1 MDAATLLNAIFTFL
15 YLIILGRVIL
25 SWFPNVSYNNPI
37 VQFVY
42 AVTEPILS
50 PIRRVLP
57 NTGMFDFTPMV
68 AIIVIVIIQNILL
81 QFFR

>member
-1 MDAATLLNAIFTFL
+1 MDSATLVNAIFTFL
-15 YLIILGRVIL
+15 YLVILARVIL
-25 SWFPNVSYNNPI
+25 SWFPNVPYNNPL

-42 AVTEPILS
+42 AVTEPIMS
-50 PIRRVLP
+50 PIRRVMP

-68 AIIVIVIIQNILL
+68 AIIVIVIVQNILL

>member
-1 MDAATLLNAIFTFL
+1 MDSATLINAIFTFL
-15 YLIILGRVIL
+15 YLVILARVIL
-25 SWFPNVSYNNPI
+25 SWFPNVSYNNPL

-42 AVTEPILS
+42 AVTEPIMS
-50 PIRRVLP
+50 PIRRVMP

-68 AIIVIVIIQNILL
+68 AIIVIVIVQNILL

>member
-1 MDAATLLNAIFTFL
+1 MEQLIGAIGMFL
-15 YLIILGRVIL
+15 YLVILGRVIL

-50 PIRRVLP
+50 PIRRILP
-57 NTGMFDFTPMV
+57 STGMFDFAPMV
-68 AIIVIVIIQNILL
+68 AIIVIFVVQQILL
-81 QFFR
+81 QLFA

>member
-1 MDAATLLNAIFTFL
+1 MDSATLINAIFTFL
-15 YLIILGRVIL
+15 YLVILARVIL
-25 SWFPNVSYNNPI
+25 SWFPNVSYNNPL

-42 AVTEPILS
+42 AVTEPIMS
-50 PIRRVLP
+50 PIRRVMP

>member
-1 MDAATLLNAIFTFL
+1 MDQLIGAVGMFL
-15 YLIILGRVIL
+15 YLVILARVIL
-25 SWFPNVSYNNPI
+25 SWFPNVSYKNPI

-57 NTGMFDFTPMV
+57 KTGLFDFTPMV
-68 AIIVIVIIQNILL
+68 AIIVIFIVQQVLL
-81 QFFR
+81 QFFG

>member
-1 MDAATLLNAIFTFL
+1 MDQLIGAIGMFL
-15 YLIILGRVIL
+15 YLVILARVIL

-37 VQFVY
+37 VQFVF

-57 NTGMFDFTPMV
+57 STGMFDFAPMV
-68 AIIVIVIIQNILL
+68 AIIVIFVVQQVLL
-81 QFFR
+81 LLFV

>member
-1 MDAATLLNAIFTFL
+1 MDSATLVNAIFTFL
-15 YLIILGRVIL
+15 YLVILARVIL
-25 SWFPNVSYNNPI
+25 SWFPNVSYNNPL

-42 AVTEPILS
+42 AVTEPIMS
-50 PIRRVLP
+50 PIRRVMP

-68 AIIVIVIIQNILL
+68 AIIVIVIVQNILL

>member
-1 MDAATLLNAIFTFL
+1 MDQLIGAIGMFL

-37 VQFVY
+37 VQLIY

-57 NTGMFDFTPMV
+57 KTGMFDFAPMV
-68 AIIVIVIIQNILL
+68 AIIVIFIVQQVLL
-81 QFFR
+81 QLFV

>member
-1 MDAATLLNAIFTFL
+1 MDQLIGAVGMFL
-15 YLIILGRVIL
+15 YLVILARVIL

-42 AVTEPILS
+42 AVTEPMLS

-57 NTGMFDFTPMV
+57 KTGLFDFTPMV
-68 AIIVIVIIQNILL
+68 AIIVIFIVQQVLL
-81 QFFR
+81 QLFG

>member
-1 MDAATLLNAIFTFL
+1 MDQLIGAIGMFL
-15 YLIILGRVIL
+15 YLVILARVIL

-37 VQFVY
+37 VQFVF

-57 NTGMFDFTPMV
+57 SSGMFDFAPMV
-68 AIIVIVIIQNILL
+68 AIIVVFVVQQVLL
-81 QFFR
+81 LLFV

>member
-1 MDAATLLNAIFTFL
+1 MDQLIGAIGMFL

-37 VQFVY
+37 VQFIY

-57 NTGMFDFTPMV
+57 STGMFDFAPMV
-68 AIIVIVIIQNILL
+68 AIIVIFIVQQVLL
-81 QFFR
+81 QLFV

>member
-1 MDAATLLNAIFTFL
+1 MSTAQLINAIGTFL
-15 YLIILGRVIL
+15 YLVILARVIL

-57 NTGMFDFTPMV
+57 KMGMFDFTPMV
-68 AIIVIVIIQNILL
+68 AIIVIFIIQSILL